1 MLKRIKSS
9 LFIFIICIS
18 STNHPAPNPEDFDEP
33 SFYNPKNWLKLSD
46 GCNNTSHED
55 KFVDWGDMRINKKA
69 CSTDSTVATKILSK
83 LMLLMLLSSAFFISV
98 VTVNKILTK
107 VFQTP

>member
-1 MLKRIKSS
+1 VLKRIKSS

-55 KFVDWGDMRINKKA
+55 KFVDWGDMR
-69 CSTDSTVATKILSK
+69 STVATKILSK